1 MNISNRHRLV
11 AVQNNKRFSDQTGF
25 PATEASI
32 EGGCESPK
40 RPHIG
45 GGSPRTPSPTRETI
59 IPRAPIEMSTVTNSG
74 VKDGRQ
80 VVFLDNG
87 RRVVLGAD
95 RSVSNFGK
103 QLAPAIVRTH
113 EGAIA
118 AVAVISETEPLSLG
132 GNPAQFG
139 VLETFKLEG
148 STVQLLRRGVP
159 LSDLMK
165 WLADRPEPPIVKL
178 GLMLRHVQSTIPIL
192 ETLHLSGLAHMDVK
206 PGNLVALS
214 DGVGVIDIDRLPR
227 IASDDKYASDANF
240 GSPTQPRVAS
250 TASDVFSLGGV
261 LGEIRTKFTT
271 GNEPIRRTLTEL
283 IKSMREKERH
293 NRPDLTEVSVTIR
306 AIQDP
311 IDPTEIDRLHQE
323 FLLAHPPIFNVD
335 HPRFFEKLFESNGG
349 GSSW

>member
-1 MNISNRHRLV
+1 MNIRNQHKQV
-11 AVQNNKRFSDQTGF
+11 AVPSKKRFSEFEF

-40 RPHIG
+40 RTHIG
-45 GGSPRTPSPTRETI
+45 GGPPRTPSPTRKTI
-59 IPRAPIEMSTVTNSG
+59 TPRASISMSTVTNSG
-74 VKDGRQ
+74 GEDGRQ

-165 WLADRPEPPIVKL
+165 WLKARPEPPTVKL
-178 GLMLRHVQSTIPIL
+178 ELMLRHVQSTIPIL